1 MLCSVT
7 VDLQMMDY
15 LQITLPLILVF
26 DLLTCYLLEAQM
38 LMNSLP
44 VLAGQTAHRLMML
57 AGPH

>member
-15 LQITLPLILVF
+15 LQITLPSILVF
-26 DLLTCYLLEAQM
+26 DLMTCYLLEAQKP
-38 LMNSLP
+38 MNSLP
-44 VLAGQTAHRLMML
+44 VLAGQTAHHLMML

>member
-15 LQITLPLILVF
+15 LQVTLPSILVF
-26 DLLTCYLLEAQM
+26 DLLTCYLLEAQK
-38 LMNSLP
+38 LMNYLT
-44 VLAGQTAHRLMML
+44 VLDGQTAHRLMML

>member
-15 LQITLPLILVF
+15 LQITLPLIPVF
-26 DLLTCYLLEAQM
+26 DLMICYLLEAQKP
-38 LMNSLP
+38 MNSLP
-44 VLAGQTAHRLMML
+44 VLTGQTAHHLMML